1 MFENEFKGK
10 VVLVTGGSR
19 GIGFAAVKGF
29 LAAGA
34 KVYFLSHYEETGA
47 KALAALKEI
56 NPDYE
61 VMTKAIDLCDYK
73 AVQELYKEIIA
84 KWGRLDVL
92 VNNAGTDNSTWLTRL
107 KQSEW
112 DAVCNLN
119 MKAPYTMMK
128 YAIPHLVKTKGCI
141 VNTASVA
148 GVYGCPTGLPYPA
161 SKAALIAMTK
171 SVAYSFANK
180 GVRVNAVA
188 PGVVNTASCSCPP
201 ALRPTSPASACRSTA
216 ATVRTTCRSNF
227 PKPLIP
233 PAEGG
238 RDRRM
243 QNSVLSGSD
252 GDAHAAF

>member
-56 NPDYE
+56 NPGYE

-73 AVQELYKEIIA
+73 AVQELYKEIEA

-92 VNNAGTDNSTWLTRL
+92 VNNAGTDSSTWITKL

-112 DAVCNLN
+112 DAVCDLN
-119 MKAPYTMMK
+119 MKGPFTMCK
-128 YAIPHLVKTKGCI
+128 YAVPYLVKTKGCI

-148 GVYGCPTGLPYPA
+148 GVYGSPTGLPYPT
-161 SKAALIAMTK
+161 SKAGLIAMTK
-171 SVAYSFANK
+171 SIAYSFANK

-188 PGVVNTASCSCPP
+188 PGVVATDLVASLPKFAKDSIGDTIPLKRFAEPEEIANGIMFLSSSAASYVTGVC
-201 ALRPTSPASACRSTA
+201 LQIDGGYRPSNL
-216 ATVRTTCRSNF
+216 TT
-227 PKPLIP
+227 
-233 PAEGG
+233 
-238 RDRRM
+238 
-243 QNSVLSGSD
+243 
-252 GDAHAAF
+252 

>member
-1 MFENEFKGK
+1 MK
-10 VVLVTGGSR
+10 R
-19 GIGFAAVKGF
+19 PAPRRWP
-29 LAAGA
+29 
-34 KVYFLSHYEETGA
+34 
-47 KALAALKEI
+47 ALKEI

-92 VNNAGTDNSTWLTRL
+92 VNNAGTDNSTWLTKL

-119 MKAPYTMMK
+119 MKGPYTMMK
-128 YAIPHLVKTKGCI
+128 YAIPHLIKTKGCI

-171 SVAYSFANK
+171 SVAYSFADR

-188 PGVVNTASCSCPP
+188 PGVVNTDMVANMPRSPRTPSVIPSDEALCRARGHCQRHSVPVLQRRILRHRRLP
-201 ALRPTSPASACRSTA
+201 ADRRRLPSEQ
-216 ATVRTTCRSNF
+216 
-227 PKPLIP
+227 
-233 PAEGG
+233 PAEVIFQS
-238 RDRRM
+238 R
-243 QNSVLSGSD
+243 
-252 GDAHAAF
+252 

>member
-73 AVQELYKEIIA
+73 AVQDLYKEIEE

-92 VNNAGTDNSTWLTRL
+92 VNNAGTDSSTWLTKL

-112 DAVCNLN
+112 DSVCDLN
-119 MKAPYTMMK
+119 MKAPFTMTK
-128 YAIPHLVKTKGCI
+128 YAIPYV

-148 GVYGCPTGLPYPA
+148 GVYGSPTGLPYPA
-161 SKAALIAMTK
+161 SKGGLIAMTK
-171 SVAYSFANK
+171 SIAYSFASK

-188 PGVVNTASCSCPP
+188 PGVVATDLVANLPKFAKDSIGDTIPMKRFADPEEIANGIMFLSSSAASYVTGVC
-201 ALRPTSPASACRSTA
+201 LQIDGGYRPSNL
-216 ATVRTTCRSNF
+216 TT
-227 PKPLIP
+227 
-233 PAEGG
+233 
-238 RDRRM
+238 
-243 QNSVLSGSD
+243 
-252 GDAHAAF
+252 

>member
-92 VNNAGTDNSTWLTRL
+92 VNNA
-107 KQSEW
+107 
-112 DAVCNLN
+112 
-119 MKAPYTMMK
+119 AP
-128 YAIPHLVKTKGCI
+128 
-141 VNTASVA
+141 
-148 GVYGCPTGLPYPA
+148 
-161 SKAALIAMTK
+161 
-171 SVAYSFANK
+171 
-180 GVRVNAVA
+180 NA
-188 PGVVNTASCSCPP
+188 
-201 ALRPTSPASACRSTA
+201 
-216 ATVRTTCRSNF
+216 
-227 PKPLIP
+227 
-233 PAEGG
+233 
-238 RDRRM
+238 
-243 QNSVLSGSD
+243 
-252 GDAHAAF
+252 

>member
-73 AVQELYKEIIA
+73 AIQELYKEIIA

-92 VNNAGTDNSTWLTRL
+92 VNNAGTDSSTWITKL
-107 KQSEW
+107 KLSEW
-112 DAVCNLN
+112 NEVNDLNL
-119 MKAPYTMMK
+119 KAPYLMTK
-128 YAIPHLVKTKGCI
+128 YALPHLLKTKGCV

-148 GVYGCPTGLPYPA
+148 GVYGSPTGLPYPVT
-161 SKAALIAMTK
+161 KAGVIAMTK
-171 SVAYSFANK
+171 SIAYSYADR

-188 PGVVNTASCSCPP
+188 PGVVATDMVASMPQFAKDSIGDTIPMKRFGDPDDIANAMLFLSSGAASYITGVC
-201 ALRPTSPASACRSTA
+201 LQVDGGYRP
-216 ATVRTTCRSNF
+216 NNQ
-227 PKPLIP
+227 PK
-233 PAEGG
+233 
-238 RDRRM
+238 
-243 QNSVLSGSD
+243 
-252 GDAHAAF
+252 

>member
-92 VNNAGTDNSTWLTRL
+92 VNNAGTDNSTWLTKL

-119 MKAPYTMMK
+119 MKGPYTMMK
-128 YAIPHLVKTKGCI
+128 YAIPHLIKTKGCI

-171 SVAYSFANK
+171 SVAYSFADR

-188 PGVVNTASCSCPP
+188 PGFIDTDMTANLSDDLKEGAKKQIALGRFGKPEEIAGVVSFLASDN
-201 ALRPTSPASACRSTA
+201 ASFITGQTIVAD
-216 ATVRTTCRSNF
+216 
-227 PKPLIP
+227 
-233 PAEGG
+233 GG
-238 RDRRM
+238 M
-243 QNSVLSGSD
+243 I
-252 GDAHAAF
+252 